1 MTFAPPVKTKLSS
14 RLAKSSWTP
23 LSNPT
28 SNGQVFEERREIM
41 KKWFS
46 KWQDGQKRIIV
57 GDIVQSL
64 SQKHLYELHEN
75 LNNKFP
81 QEKFDF
87 TKRLPRVL
95 SLYLFSFLDPRTLCR
110 CAQVSWYWNYLTE
123 LDSLWR
129 PKCLKFGWYP
139 TYQPSP
145 YEEKIWKRFYVKTV
159 HDLNYAKPKPKTPE
173 GSRPVSARSHH
184 SSSTLT
190 ARSLNET
197 TQLTLNRSTMSGVK
211 RGPLVPTTR
220 RIPPAKWEPPPWKGS
235 DPNPMDTVRFNVLDN
250 KSKYA
255 GKSKRST
262 SALNTARSLNTGRP
276 KSSARST
283 RSKKKSTKLNESL
296 DCDVINKNMDSNRS
310 IKTSSKKGSV
320 CDPFEDHGIS
330 RLSIDSGKRPQPVV
344 KLESNLVRSPNT
356 TLKESYIEEEKAE
369 SVKSSVKSVKS
380 SKVSRRSSVVEKG
393 ESSKSSFKSAS
404 VKSVNVSRRS
414 SVASNAKS
422 SIVQKLMEKEASLRS
437 ESVRAESVKD
447 SVKSESVSALEEEV
461 GSVKLKSDSVDNASV
476 KSEEKSVKSANI
488 SIKSGIASVK
498 DEYNKNESVFME
510 NEQASIKSEKNS
522 VKSGLASLID
532 KSESVKDANFLLEND
547 QVSVKSEKN
556 STKSG
561 QASLID
567 KSESVKDAN
576 TFLEIDQA
584 SVKSKKSSVKSAV
597 GSVKDD
603 YNEHESVSIV
613 NDNASVKSGKVSISS
628 EKNSVKGDEANE
640 EDKFSVK
647 SSGLKASVAGSH
659 RSSVSG
665 KQLIVE
671 DDDDDDVIEEEIAG
685 DVSAASSHV
694 AVDESISNLH
704 GKGWKIQ
711 ASDDEDF

>member
-28 SNGQVFEERREIM
+28 SNNQVFEERREIM

-46 KWQDGQKRIIV
+46 KWQDGQKRIVV

-173 GSRPVSARSHH
+173 GSRPVSARSDH
-184 SSSTLT
+184 SSSTATLT

-211 RGPLVPTTR
+211 RGPIVPTTR

-235 DPNPMDTVRFNVLDN
+235 DPNPVDTVRFNVLDN

-283 RSKKKSTKLNESL
+283 RSKKKSTKFNESL
-296 DCDVINKNMDSNRS
+296 DCDVINKNMDSSRS

-320 CDPFEDHGIS
+320 GDPFEDHGIS

-344 KLESNLVRSPNT
+344 KLERPVRSPNA
-356 TLKESYIEEEKAE
+356 TLKESSIEEETAE
-369 SVKSSVKSVKS
+369 SVKSSVKSAKS
-380 SKVSRRSSVVEKG
+380 SKVSRQSSAIEKG
-393 ESSKSSFKSAS
+393 ESSESSVKSAS
-404 VKSVNVSRRS
+404 VKAVNVSRRS

-437 ESVRAESVKD
+437 VGAESVKG
-447 SVKSESVSALEEEV
+447 SVKSESVSALEAE
-461 GSVKLKSDSVDNASV
+461 GSVELKSDSVDNENASV
-476 KSEEKSVKSANI
+476 KSVKNSVKSANI
-488 SIKSGIASVK
+488 SVKGEIASIK
-498 DEYNKNESVFME
+498 NDYDKNESVFMD
-510 NEQASIKSEKNS
+510 NEQPSVKSEKNS

-532 KSESVKDANFLLEND
+532 KSESAKDASISPEND
-547 QVSVKSEKN
+547 QASVKSEKN
-556 STKSG
+556 S
-561 QASLID
+561 
-567 KSESVKDAN
+567 
-576 TFLEIDQA
+576 
-584 SVKSKKSSVKSAV
+584 VKSAV
-597 GSVKDD
+597 ASVKLD

-613 NDNASVKSGKVSISS
+613 NDDASVKSEKVSIRS

-647 SSGLKASVAGSH
+647 SSGLKVSVAGSH
-659 RSSVSG
+659 RSSMSG
-665 KQLIVE
+665 KQQIVE

-685 DVSAASSHV
+685 DVSAVSSHV
-694 AVDESISNLH
+694 AVNESISNLH
-704 GKGWKIQ
+704 GRGWKVQ